1 MEKLEVLKEPREV
14 DVRTHII
21 LLEEKVNE
29 IIDLPELKEKT
40 KKEPFFAKAKK
51 I

>member
-1 MEKLEVLKEPREV
+1 MEKLEVLKEPGGAEIKI
-14 DVRTHII
+14 HII

-29 IIDLPELKEKT
+29 IIDLLELTEK
-40 KKEPFFAKAKK
+40 KPFFAKAKK

>member
-1 MEKLEVLKEPREV
+1 MEKLEVLKEPGGAEIKI
-14 DVRTHII
+14 HII

-29 IIDLPELKEKT
+29 IINLLEVKGMPEKG
-40 KKEPFFAKAKK
+40 PFFAKAKK